1 MTQPGHDAREDTVEM
16 LAAVG
21 ITVTEEGKARAR
33 ARLAKAD
40 ARHTPERRAALRAQV
55 GLPPAA
61 AA

>member
-1 MTQPGHDAREDTVEM
+1 MRPDLREDTVAM
-16 LAAVG
+16 LAEVG

-33 ARLAKAD
+33 AELAEVA
-40 ARHTPERRAALRAQV
+40 ARWTRERRAALREQV